1 MKKQALVLFSF
12 LIIGGSTLAAM
23 SKVGNSVE
31 RVIEFFNSLL
41 GYICIVM
48 LFAHYKGVQ
57 FFSSNAIR
65 CFSGVFIFIT
75 LADAIYP
82 IYEYSEQNIPSD
94 YWTIFGFQ
102 LIFNVFVVK
111 VITSKSSQ

>member
-1 MKKQALVLFSF
+1 MPSFYLPIIKVFMKKQALVLFSF

-48 LFAHYKGVQ
+48 LFAHYKGV
-57 FFSSNAIR
+57 
-65 CFSGVFIFIT
+65 
-75 LADAIYP
+75 
-82 IYEYSEQNIPSD
+82 
-94 YWTIFGFQ
+94 
-102 LIFNVFVVK
+102 
-111 VITSKSSQ
+111 